1 IPLAALNLLCVVVV
15 KQFAL
20 SEAWLLP
27 ASLAMFVGAAIV
39 SAQAAKRRVSRL
51 LRRPAAAQ
59 AGG

>member
-1 IPLAALNLLCVVVV
+1 LNLLCVVVV